1 MPSLGP
7 AGRGGARRRTRR
19 RMGRR
24 QDAASASQPQQQAP
38 AEPAAVASDPM
49 AELKKLGELH
59 DAGVLTDDEFSAKK
73 ADILAKM

>member
-1 MPSLGP
+1 MPNLGP

-19 RMGRR
+19 RTGRR
-24 QDAASASQPQQQAP
+24 QDAASTDQPQQP
-38 AEPAAVASDPM
+38 AGPAAASDPM